1 MMKKKLFVACAL
13 TLALA
18 TTSLTAFAATSYN
31 TPAEAAADI
40 TGKTVEEVTQ
50 QRQSGTTYGAIAAE
64 AGKLEEFKQA
74 MQDIYKNAL
83 AERVSSGAMTQ
94 EQADALL
101 AARAERQSTCDGSAS
116 GNGGCGLGLGGG
128 RGMGCGKGSGRGMGN
143 GNCVNQ

>member
-1 MMKKKLFVACAL
+1 MMKKRFFTACAVA
-13 TLALA
+13 LALA
-18 TTSLTAFAATSYN
+18 ATSVTAFAATTYS
-31 TPAEAAADI
+31 TPAEAAAGV

-83 AERVSSGAMTQ
+83 DERVASGSMTQ

-101 AARAERQSTCDGSAS
+101 TVRAERQAACDGSGRGS
-116 GNGGCGLGLGGG
+116 GGRGLGLGGG
-128 RGMGCGKGSGRGMGN
+128 SGMGGGRGAGGGMRN
-143 GNCVNQ
+143 GTCVYQ